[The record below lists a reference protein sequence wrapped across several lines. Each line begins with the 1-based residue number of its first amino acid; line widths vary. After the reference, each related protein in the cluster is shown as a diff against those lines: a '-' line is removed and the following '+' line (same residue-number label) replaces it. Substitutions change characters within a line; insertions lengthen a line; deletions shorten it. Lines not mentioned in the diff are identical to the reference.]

1 MGAQISQWVA
11 LVAIKIIV
19 LKLAPDRLNHFLVI
33 DNLISSMRRKE
44 NLIGHIIC
52 WDSRDFVIIRVCGK
66 QESKKTQSFKHIL
79 KRSLCRKIQHK
90 NQKVCNRERQCLL
103 CSDSF
108 MFIYPG
114 IK

>member
-66 QESKKTQSFKHIL
+66 QESKKI
-79 KRSLCRKIQHK
+79 
-90 NQKVCNRERQCLL
+90 
-103 CSDSF
+103 
-108 MFIYPG
+108 
-114 IK
+114 